1 MQSSPLSVTELNE
14 YVRRSLAGD
23 PMLQGLDLRGEISNF
38 KRHSSG
44 HLYFSLKDENCRIA
58 CVLFR
63 QHAQMLRFQPQD
75 GLRVVLSGSVGLYTA
90 GGSYQFYGEMMRAD
104 GRGSLYEQFL
114 KVKETLQKEGLFDAA
129 LKKPLPLMPRAIGI
143 VTSSGG
149 AVLHDI
155 MTVARRRFPAMQ
167 LILRASQV
175 QGEGAADDLVRGLHE
190 VAALETVDVIIIGRG
205 GGSLEDLWAFN
216 EECLVRA
223 ISACSKPVISA
234 VGHETD
240 VTLTDFAADVRAA
253 TPSAAAEL
261 AVPSREELRN
271 RLRRQ
276 QGVISELARQRI
288 EQKSSA
294 LSRIISRLGLTNP
307 VNHLNLAIS
316 RQKMLKQRL
325 QASAQSVFDLIY
337 SDAQGLIGRFELS
350 GPRQTLNRGYVIAL
364 DRGRPVKSA
373 KEAAEEMQLQFH
385 DGQVLVKTLGIQL
398 ATGEDI
404 HG

>member
-325 QASAQSVFDLIY
+325 QASAQSVFDLIF